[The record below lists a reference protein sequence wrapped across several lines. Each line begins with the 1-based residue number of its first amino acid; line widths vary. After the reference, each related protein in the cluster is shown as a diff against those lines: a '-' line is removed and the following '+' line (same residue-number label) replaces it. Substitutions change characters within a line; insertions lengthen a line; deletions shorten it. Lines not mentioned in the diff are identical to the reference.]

1 MNKVLGDRIKIVEKT
16 GTKLKDVLT
25 SNNPWAKEPC
35 GRIDCLVCTR
45 GDVKGRGG
53 CKIRNVT
60 YVTRCL
66 ACSGRGD
73 DSKYYGE
80 SSRTAYERGC
90 EHAKDYQEESEES
103 HMFKHQ
109 VLDHPEEET
118 KPLFEMRI
126 ARQHKSAFE
135 RQVHEAVLI
144 EMGSS

>member
-1 MNKVLGDRIKIVEKT
+1 MKAAELEMNKVLGDRIKIVEKT

-73 DSKYYGE
+73 DS
-80 SSRTAYERGC
+80 
-90 EHAKDYQEESEES
+90 
-103 HMFKHQ
+103 
-109 VLDHPEEET
+109 
-118 KPLFEMRI
+118 
-126 ARQHKSAFE
+126 
-135 RQVHEAVLI
+135 
-144 EMGSS
+144 

>member
-109 VLDHPEEET
+109 VLDYPEEET
-118 KPLFEMRI
+118 KSLFEMRI